1 MPARVTAGLV
11 LLGLAAAS
19 CSSTVEVA
27 PPAAGDEATC
37 ERLVGAL
44 PERIDGAERRE
55 VSPAGAGAAWGDPPV
70 VLSCGTGMPE
80 EFDEFSRCEEVAGVG
95 WFVPEEAFEA
105 GGTITITTIGW
116 DPVVSVE
123 IPVEHQPPA
132 AAMVDVAPA
141 ITEHAELVEPCQ

>member
-1 MPARVTAGLV
+1 MSVRVTAALVLAGLV
-11 LLGLAAAS
+11 AAS
-19 CSSTVEVA
+19 CSSAVEVE
-27 PPAAGDEATC
+27 PPAAEDEAAC

-44 PERIDGAERRE
+44 PERVAGAERGE
-55 VSPAGAGAAWGDPPV
+55 VSPADAGAAWGDPPI
-70 VLSCGTGMPE
+70 VLSCGTTMPE

-132 AAMVDVAPA
+132 ATMVEVAPA